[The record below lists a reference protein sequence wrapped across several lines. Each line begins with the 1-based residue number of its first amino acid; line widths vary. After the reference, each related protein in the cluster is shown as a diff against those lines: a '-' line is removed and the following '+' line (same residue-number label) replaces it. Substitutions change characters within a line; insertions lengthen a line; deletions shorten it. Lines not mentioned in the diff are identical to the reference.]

1 MYKIKTL
8 NKIAACG
15 LNNFDANYNI
25 SEEEQNPDA
34 IILRSFNM
42 HETELPESL
51 KAVARAGAGTN
62 NIPIDKCSEKGIVVF
77 NTPGANANAVKELA
91 VAAMLLA
98 SRNITGG
105 IDWAKT
111 LKDEGDAVG
120 KLVEKGKSNF
130 AGTELMG
137 KTLGV
142 IGLGA
147 IGVMVANTAYTLGM
161 EVIGYDPFLSI
172 DAAWGISRHV
182 TKSNDL
188 KDMFAKCDYIS
199 IHVPLNDNTKNM
211 INAELFA
218 AAKPGIK
225 ILNLARGGLVD
236 EDAIEAALENG
247 TVSCYVT
254 DFPNARVIG
263 MKNTIAI
270 PHLGAS
276 TEESEDNCAVM
287 AARELIDYLENGN
300 IKNSVNFPEC
310 SMPRS
315 GKTRLA
321 IAHQN
326 VPNMINAFTGIIAE
340 NGANIENFINKS
352 RKSLAFTIIDTN
364 SDITDTQVEKLNS
377 VEGVLRVTL
386 IKG

>member
-8 NKIAACG
+8 NKIADCG
-15 LNNFDANYNI
+15 LNNFGENYSI

-42 HETELPESL
+42 HEMELPETL

-62 NIPIDKCSEKGIVVF
+62 NIPIDKCSENGIVVF

-91 VAAMLLA
+91 LAAMLLA
-98 SRNITGG
+98 SRDITGG

-111 LKDEGDAVG
+111 LKNEGDAVG

-147 IGVMVANTAYTLGM
+147 IGVMVANSAYTLGM

-182 TKSNDL
+182 AKSTDL

-211 INAELFA
+211 INAELLA

-236 EDAIEAALENG
+236 EDAMETALENG

-254 DFPNARVIG
+254 DFPSARVIG

-276 TEESEDNCAVM
+276 TEESEDNCAIM

-315 GKTRLA
+315 GKVRIA
-321 IAHQN
+321 IAHRN
-326 VPNMINAFTGIIAE
+326 VPNMINSFTGILSE

-352 RKSLAFTIIDTN
+352 KKTLAFTIIDTD
-364 SDITDTQVEKLNS
+364 SDITDAQIKKLD
-377 VEGVLRVTL
+377 ELDDVLRVTI
-386 IKG
+386 IKE